1 MMTMTAQH
9 TDLVRLRTTLEQ
21 LQEKQETLAHDS
33 DDAPLVMFL
42 TERMLHDIE
51 SCKKLCQSMQRRA
64 TWPSIN

>member
-9 TDLVRLRTTLEQ
+9 SDLIRLRTTLEQ
-21 LQEKQETLAHDS
+21 LQEKQETLAS
-33 DDAPLVMFL
+33 EAQDAPLVVFL

-51 SCKKLCQSMQRRA
+51 SCKQLCQSLYRRA